1 MNKFYINIYKS
12 FEHIQPCRLNYR
24 RVRCQTFA
32 IETSSVSLYLVDMM
46 TCQSPVS
53 Y

>member
-12 FEHIQPCRLNYR
+12 FEHIQPCRL
-24 RVRCQTFA
+24 TFA